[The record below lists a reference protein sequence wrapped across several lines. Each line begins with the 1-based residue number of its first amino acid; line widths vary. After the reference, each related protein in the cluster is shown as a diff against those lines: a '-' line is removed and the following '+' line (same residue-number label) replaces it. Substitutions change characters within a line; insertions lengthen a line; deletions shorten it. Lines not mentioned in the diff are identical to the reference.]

1 MNATETT
8 TVTTA
13 IETHPGVTF
22 EAVQYVDPFPG
33 RKGDEI
39 VRITCD
45 DCYGTGV
52 YQAPSGLVIQNP
64 YAPNTNFKGH
74 FYCMGKGFLERKVSS
89 VRASERR
96 RTKNINEA
104 RKLAAIYEAEAP
116 ARALAETAR
125 HQAELD
131 EAHAEAQAEQDRRD
145 ALVTGFVGEMGDRL
159 KNLEGTITTA
169 ITFEVPGFNY
179 GTVVK
184 ALVVVTL
191 ANGKQI
197 KTVGTGDS
205 LYGWER
211 GDKVLVTGTVKDHG
225 NYCGQDQTI
234 LTRAKIVKGE

>member
-1 MNATETT
+1 MNATETPKTIT
-8 TVTTA
+8 TE

-33 RKGDEI
+33 KKGTDEVKDPCVCGDGI
-39 VRITCD
+39 
-45 DCYGTGV
+45 YH
-52 YQAPSGLVIQNP
+52 APSRVAWDNGNGE
-64 YAPNTNFKGH
+64 AKWC
-74 FYCMGKGFLERKVSS
+74 FYCNGRSYIVRKVSS
-89 VRASERR
+89 LRR
-96 RTKNINEA
+96 RERNQVNAINET
-104 RKLAAIYEAEAP
+104 RKLMAIHEAEAP
-116 ARALAETAR
+116 AR

-145 ALVTGFVGEMGDRL
+145 ALVTGFVGELGDRL

-169 ITFEVPGFNY
+169 ITFEVEGFNY

-191 ANGKQI
+191 ANGQQI

-211 GDKVLVTGTVKDHG
+211 GDKVFVTGTVSDHG
-225 NYCGQDQTI
+225 NYHGQDQTI
-234 LTRAKIVKGE
+234 VKRAKIVAS